1 MKKKLDK
8 VVFFGNEK
16 LATGIEPAKP
26 VIHDALVSAGFAI
39 EQTVTGKLKDL
50 KPHKAKLAVLAA
62 YGRIIPQS
70 VLDEFPL
77 GIINV
82 HPSLLPLHRGPTPIE
97 QTILDGTFKTGVS
110 IMRLTAGMDEGP
122 LYKQKTVH
130 LTGKESKAE
139 LATILQRLGSELL
152 VETLPLIA
160 SGQLKPRLQ
169 PHPSRATYSK
179 KLTKEDGVID
189 WNKPATQIERE
200 IRAYLGWPGSRS
212 TLAGKEVLITAAHVA
227 NTSGEAG
234 QVKVSGKKL
243 MVYCGNDAL
252 VIEKLKPVGKNEM
265 TAQAFIA
272 GYGSRL
278 S

>member
-26 VIHDALVSAGFAI
+26 VIQNALVAVGFDI